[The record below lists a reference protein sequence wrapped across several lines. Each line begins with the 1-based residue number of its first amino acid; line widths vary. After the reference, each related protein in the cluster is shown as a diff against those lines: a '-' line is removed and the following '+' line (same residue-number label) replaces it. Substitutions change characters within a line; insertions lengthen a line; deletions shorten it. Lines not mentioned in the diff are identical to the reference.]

1 MRKWL
6 LAILGVFGGLAIA
19 GGAAFYFMVWR
30 AGTEESDYLTL
41 TNPGTSLGI
50 VRQPAAADIRPAVWN
65 RSRVPRYDPEN
76 DPPFQVDLRSRE
88 LAETDLSQ
96 RLPDL
101 LHACFDSRTRW
112 PARLPTGF
120 DPERIMAEGLN
131 PGLQIRAL
139 HHKSITGQGVGLA
152 IIDQPL
158 LVEHAEYR
166 ERLRLYEEIHVPSWE
181 YPSAQ
186 MHGPAVAALAAGRR
200 AGVAPDADL
209 YFIACTP
216 GRYLGFERLEWDLSW
231 LGQAINRVLD
241 VNEYLPA
248 DRKIRVISISLGWV
262 GAEKIRGYAGAEEA
276 LQRARREKLLVVT
289 TTLGKTYGCELFG
302 LEREPGRDPDDWR
315 SYTPGQWWRHE
326 FGTKDP
332 HVVPSRMLLVPMA
345 SRGTASPTGISDY
358 VFYRDGGESWSV
370 PYLAGLYALAC
381 QVRPD
386 ITPEAFLQ
394 LAEATGDTTSFD
406 WKGRAFP
413 VRTIVNPLRLIER
426 LREKD
431 ACSLP

>member
-76 DPPFQVDLRSRE
+76 DLPFQVDLRSRE

-166 ERLRLYEEIHVPSWE
+166 ERLRLYEGSCASWNFL
-181 YPSAQ
+181 AQ
-186 MHGPAVAALAAGRR
+186 MRGPAVAALPR
-200 AGVAPDADL
+200 AG
-209 YFIACTP
+209 
-216 GRYLGFERLEWDLSW
+216 GRGWRQLPVSTSSCARPVSGFGKLEWDLSW
-231 LGQAINRVLD
+231 LDEAINRFWTWMMPCCGPGRSELF
-241 VNEYLPA
+241 P
-248 DRKIRVISISLGWV
+248 ISLGW
-262 GAEKIRGYAGAEEA
+262 GGCGEDPRGTAGAEGA
-276 LQRARREKLLVVT
+276 AARARREKLLVVT
-289 TTLGKTYGCELFG
+289 TTLGKAYGRGLFG
-302 LEREPGRDPDDWR
+302 LEREPRPR
-315 SYTPGQWWRHE
+315 PRRLAKLHAGQWWPPRIRHE
-326 FGTKDP
+326 GSACRTG
-332 HVVPSRMLLVPMA
+332 RMLLVPA
-345 SRGTASPTGISDY
+345 APGAHGGQAGISDY

-370 PYLAGLYALAC
+370 PLSWRGCMRWLVKSAGCY
-381 QVRPD
+381 P
-386 ITPEAFLQ
+386 
-394 LAEATGDTTSFD
+394 
-406 WKGRAFP
+406 
-413 VRTIVNPLRLIER
+413 
-426 LREKD
+426 
-431 ACSLP
+431 